1 MGRLRG
7 LGSFFLVAAGA
18 TLLAR
23 VIHVGVPLFFP
34 ETRPGPFALASLA
47 EVERRAGFAPLVPA
61 YRPET
66 LGSQPP
72 TLTLTLGPNPT
83 LEVLWRGE
91 RALRIVERHGGAG
104 PEHPPFARPLD
115 DVPESS
121 WWQEGA
127 RQHLVLRRGHLW
139 LEVETDLPAR
149 DLRRIADTLGP
160 P

>member
-18 TLLAR
+18 LLLAR
-23 VIHVGVPLFFP
+23 VIHIGVPLFFP
-34 ETRPGPFALASLA
+34 ETRPGPFALTSLA
-47 EVERRAGFAPLVPA
+47 EVERRAGFVPLVPA

-66 LGSQPP
+66 LGSEPP
-72 TLTLTLGPNPT
+72 TLTLRLGPSPT
-83 LEVLWRGE
+83 LEVVWRGE
-91 RALRIVERHGGAG
+91 HSLRIVERDGGAG
-104 PEHPPFARPLD
+104 PDHPPFARPLED
-115 DVPESS
+115 IPESIG
-121 WWQEGA
+121 WQEGA
-127 RQHLVLRRGHLW
+127 RRHLVLRRGNLW